1 MYILLLGQGKTA
13 CTSGA
18 LYAAEYAENHGMHY
32 AIDTRLL
39 HVTVRNAILAVKK
52 ALDQRC
58 CPQMTPL
65 HHLDSNQPIRDK
77 AKKQC
82 RDKRPRDCKD

>member
-1 MYILLLGQGKTA
+1 MHILLLGQGKTA
-13 CTSGA
+13 CISGA
-18 LYAAEYAENHGMHY
+18 LYAADCPQYHGMHC
-32 AIDTRLL
+32 AICTRLK
-39 HVTVRNAILAVKK
+39 HVTVCNAILTVKK
-52 ALDQRC
+52 ALNERR

-82 RDKRPRDCKD
+82 RAECPWDCKD